1 MNKMM
6 KKIIIAVAF
15 MVTSFPL
22 FAQYDMDDMLTSIEE
37 NNATLKTLREE
48 VKAQKLGNKTGIYLS
63 NPDVEFNYLWGNPG
77 NIGNRNDFSIKQT
90 FDIPT
95 LSGMKSGVA
104 NAKNQMVDLQYKSDR
119 IKILIEAK
127 QLGIDLIYYNALKK
141 ELSIRLQHAET
152 IASAYKERLKRGDAN
167 QLEYNKVQLNLSTVR
182 GEMSR
187 VDVERGAIL
196 SELKRLN
203 GGVDIEFD
211 SSQYGTKSLPANFD
225 GWFVGAE
232 QKNPVL
238 QYVKEQI
245 EVSKKEVKLNKAMGL
260 PSFSTGYMREKTF
273 GQSYQG
279 LSVGISIPLWENK
292 NRVKQ
297 ARANV
302 LAAEAKQYE
311 TKQQFYD
318 QLQTL
323 YMRANGLQQTSAKY
337 RESLTTLNNTELLTK
352 ALNAGEISLL
362 NYILEIGLY
371 YETVNQALS
380 AERDYQKAFA
390 DLSAVEL

>member
-1 MNKMM
+1 M
-6 KKIIIAVAF
+6 KKTRMAVAAF
-15 MVTSFPL
+15 MVTSLPL
-22 FAQYDMDDMLTSIEE
+22 FAQNDITNVLSAVEE
-37 NNATLKTLREE
+37 NNTTLKTLREE
-48 VKAQKLGNKTGIYLS
+48 VKARKLENKTGIYLS
-63 NPDVEFNYLWGNPG
+63 NPEVEFNYLWGNPG
-77 NIGNRNDFSIKQT
+77 NIGNRNDISVKQS

-95 LSGMKSGVA
+95 LSGMKGKLA
-104 NAKNQMVDLQYKSDR
+104 DNKNQLADLQYKSDR
-119 IKILIEAK
+119 MKVLLEAK
-127 QLGIDLIYYNALKK
+127 KLCIDLIYYNALKK
-141 ELSIRLQHAET
+141 ELDVRLQHAET
-152 IASAYKERLKRGDAN
+152 IAAAYKERLEHGDAN
-167 QLEYNKVQLNLSTVR
+167 QLEFNKVQLTLATVR

-187 VDVERGAIL
+187 ANVERDAIL

-203 GGVDIEFD
+203 GGIGFEFNA
-211 SSQYGTKSLPANFD
+211 SHYNAEELPTNFED
-225 GWFVGAE
+225 WFISAE

-245 EVSKKEVKLNKAMGL
+245 KVSKKEVRLNKTMKL
-260 PSFSTGYMREKTF
+260 PTFSAGYMREKTF

-279 LSVGISIPLWENK
+279 LSIGISIPLWENK

-311 TKQQFYD
+311 AKQQFYD
-318 QLQTL
+318 QLQIL
-323 YMRANGLQQTSAKY
+323 YARAGGLRQISADY
-337 RESLTTLNNTELLTK
+337 RESLLDLNNTELLAK

-371 YETVNQALS
+371 YDTVNQALF

>member
-1 MNKMM
+1 M
-6 KKIIIAVAF
+6 KKRIIVVAF
-15 MVTSFPL
+15 IAASLPL
-22 FAQYDMDDMLTSIEE
+22 FAQNDMMNVLSSIEE
-37 NNATLKTLREE
+37 NNTTLKTLREE
-48 VKAQKLGNKTGIYLS
+48 VKAQKLGNKTGIYLP

-77 NIGNRNDFSIKQT
+77 NIGNRNDISVKQT
-90 FDIPT
+90 FDIAT
-95 LSGMKSGVA
+95 LSGMKSKLA
-104 NAKNQMVDLQYKSDR
+104 NNKNQLVDLQYKSDR
-119 IKILIEAK
+119 INVLVEAK
-127 QLGIDLIYYNALKK
+127 QLCIDLTYYNALKK
-141 ELSIRLQHAET
+141 ELDIRLQHAET
-152 IASAYKERLKRGDAN
+152 IAAAYQERLERGDAN
-167 QLEYNKVQLNLSTVR
+167 QLEYNKAQLNLSTVR

-187 VDVERGAIL
+187 VNVEQHAIL

-203 GGVDIEFD
+203 GGLDIQFD
-211 SSQYGTKSLPANFD
+211 DSQYNTGVLPGNFEE
-225 GWFVGAE
+225 WFISAE

-260 PSFSTGYMREKTF
+260 PTFSTGYMREKTL

-279 LSVGISIPLWENK
+279 LSLGISIPLWENK

-311 TKQQFYD
+311 AKQQFYD

-323 YMRANGLQQTSAKY
+323 YMRASGLQQTSAKY
-337 RESLTTLNNTELLTK
+337 RESLMTLNNTELLAK

-371 YETVNQALS
+371 YDTVNQALT

-390 DLSAVEL
+390 DLSAIEL